1 MITSDGTIT
10 KSELLQAGLPSGI
23 DEVILRLEKIIAY
36 CEMNNNCAGYFA
48 MLYHKVT
55 CKIRDCITSKDFEDG
70 ARMERLDVGFAN
82 RYLEAFYLWIDDK
95 PTSDS
100 WKVAFDAVADNPE
113 LVIQH
118 LLAGMNAHINLDLG
132 IATANIM
139 HGFLLDDIHDD
150 FNTINSILGL
160 MIDNIVGCLTKIN
173 PLMNLLK
180 LDIYKVDDM
189 LVKFSLVTA
198 RDGAWQFATEF
209 SSKTGADCEN
219 CIHARDLRIAQLGQ
233 SITRPDSLLLR
244 FIVRIIRIFEKK
256 NVAKVIEQLG
266 D

>member
-10 KSELLQAGLPSGI
+10 KSELLQAGLPSSI
-23 DEVILRLEKIIAY
+23 DEVILRLEKIITY

-82 RYLEAFYLWIDDK
+82 RYLEAFYLWIDGK

-100 WKVAFDAVADNPE
+100 WKVAFDAVADKPE

-160 MIDNIVGCLTKIN
+160 MIDNIVDCLTKIN

-209 SSKTGADCEN
+209 SSKTGDDCEN

-233 SITRPDSLLLR
+233 SITMPDSLLLK

-256 NVAKVIEQLG
+256 NVAKVIQQLG